1 MARGR
6 RQSLSLS
13 SRVLHGI
20 AGLIAFFGIWF
31 AFAKSSLVPT
41 MFLPDPVTV
50 IGTLITLLHSTYAGH
65 TIIQHL
71 SASVMRYGYG
81 VLLSAIVGLPLGL
94 LMGWFRI
101 LDDIVSPLFNGLR
114 FIAPL
119 AWVPFAAL
127 WFGTGIGGPVLV
139 IFTGAFPPVL
149 IGAYRGARLI
159 DPNLIEA
166 AQMLGTP
173 GYRMILEVLLP
184 NAVPSIVSG
193 LRVAAGLGWQSLIGA
208 ELIVVS
214 SGIGYMMVQAQAAVD
229 TKVVMAGIIAVGL
242 VGVAI
247 DFLLRLG
254 EGVVRRRYGM
264 TGRNA

>member
-1 MARGR
+1 MARR
-6 RQSLSLS
+6 VHLSLS
-13 SRVLHGI
+13 HRIGYGL
-20 AGLIAFFGIWF
+20 AGLAGFFGIWF
-31 AFAKSSLVPT
+31 AVSKSPLVSPT
-41 MFLPDPVTV
+41 FLPNPVTV
-50 IGTLITLLHSTYAGH
+50 IATLISLLHTTYAGH
-65 TIIQHL
+65 TILQHL
-71 SASVMRYGYG
+71 SASVFRYGCG
-81 VLLSAIVGLPLGL
+81 LVLAAIVGLPLGL
-94 LMGWFRI
+94 LMGWFRV
-101 LDDIVSPLFNGLR
+101 LDDVVTPLFNGLR

-127 WFGTGIGGPVLV
+127 WFGTGLGGPVLV

-149 IGAYRGARLI
+149 INAHRGARLI
-159 DPNLIEA
+159 DDTLIEA

-173 GYRMILEVLLP
+173 SHRMILEVLLP

-214 SGIGYMMVQAQAAVD
+214 SGIGYMMVQAQDAVD
-229 TKVVMAGIIAVGL
+229 TKVVMAGIVAVGL

-254 EGVVRRRYGM
+254 EGIVRRRYGM
-264 TGRNA
+264 TRRNA